1 VNLVILQT
9 RLAGIDIPAYFVGAP
24 GREDLTW
31 SMDLLGKL
39 PDESGIEIFKQYLAK
54 RKKGEAY
61 NAYKANVW
69 LRARVDWLASLLA
82 AFPVDL
88 HELRNEERR
97 AEVAAEQANQS
108 ALILHEMTNFGTE
121 QADTMDCYFQVGS
134 VAKKWGFLPPLPAN
148 FPNDDARQLW
158 VSSVLIR
165 VLDPKWWERRISR
178 AWDRYTEH
186 GAILLGK
193 VRKGVSAY
201 MSEKNLQEHRN
212 RKRAAALWMRD
223 MLAVNPEHGY
233 EISLE
238 QAIMASP
245 ANPKIRRF
253 ELMARMRGFE
263 DIATDNG
270 YVGLFIT
277 WTAPSRFHSW
287 KQASNGKAVENQKY
301 SGVTPRETQ
310 QYLCRLWAKAR
321 AKLKRENIQ
330 PFGFRVCEPHHD
342 GTPHWHML
350 LFVHPDQWATCISI
364 LQEYAITDDKEELL
378 RRHTKQG
385 RSCPPFTDI
394 TPRFDWKF
402 IDASKGSAT
411 GYIAKYIAKNLD
423 GHAVGLDDET
433 GLPAETTAT
442 AVTGWASWWGIRQF
456 QQIGG
461 PSVTV
466 WRELRR
472 VRAIVGPPL
481 DYQLETCRRAADVGN
496 WRWYTDAM
504 GGPVCCRADRPV
516 RLLNIIKE
524 AASKYG
530 EDVTKMMGVMGWR
543 EQIETR
549 LEGWEISKYGLEARG
564 LVPLAARQ
572 GSAVAVDLGL
582 GEAGAPWSS
591 DNNCT
596 EDQERI
602 RLKELLDEMSRLGLD
617 DWKQDRVIQGVV
629 VKFAGQFVW
638 LDHPTRELTVSQ
650 SHPLSRELNRMGLD
664 DWTQDRVIQG
674 AVVSFEGQFVWLG
687 HQTKQLMIS
696 QSHPNAQDDD
706 HVWLD
711 CEANNRISDRVDQMR
726 TEAIELVACGGDVE
740 QWLEQLPYDYH
751 ETAIEQLGAAITA
764 MEHANA
770 DID

>member
-1 VNLVILQT
+1 MNLVILQT

-69 LRARVDWLASLLA
+69 LRARVDWLAGLLA

-165 VLDPKWWERRISR
+165 VLDPKWWERRINR

-287 KQASNGKAVENQKY
+287 KQGSNGKAVENQKY
-301 SGVTPRETQ
+301 NGVTPRDTQ

-481 DYQLETCRRAADVGN
+481 DHQLETCRRAADVGN

-572 GSAVAVDLGL
+572 GSAVAVDLGP

-596 EDQERI
+596 EDRDREDLDQVLAR
-602 RLKELLDEMSRLGLD
+602 ELVYLGLD
-617 DWKQDRVIQGVV
+617 EWAQARV
-629 VKFAGQFVW
+629 K
-638 LDHPTRELTVSQ
+638 
-650 SHPLSRELNRMGLD
+650 
-664 DWTQDRVIQG
+664 QG
-674 AVVSFEGQFVWLG
+674 AVLKQEGLYIWMSNGRLNTSQHHPGRRDEDPLDAMAMSEARDSAVLRVG
-687 HQTKQLMIS
+687 QLRS
-696 QSHPNAQDDD
+696 QAFD
-706 HVWLD
+706 LM
-711 CEANNRISDRVDQMR
+711 NR
-726 TEAIELVACGGDVE
+726 GGDVE
-740 QWLEQLPYDYH
+740 QWLARLSPTEQDIALHQLDDVISLM
-751 ETAIEQLGAAITA
+751 EEQ
-764 MEHANA
+764 ANA
-770 DID
+770 